1 MKIKKRIISGEIE
14 KAKKLTSQEKLISI
28 IFIVLVIV
36 ISTLGVIAFGKQK
49 IVNRYVPDTKNKDKE
64 INPLTGDDYVNYE
77 DVEITEEI
85 QKLFDNIHSK
95 KDLSGDTT
103 IYNNKKLNVS
113 QMTDDYK
120 FQLACNIYCPL
131 IKIDN
136 TNAIIGEI
144 EEEKVKEAYESLFGD
159 NTYNQLEEIPY
170 YNNKLTYDTRGR
182 YILTKKE
189 VYGTPSLK
197 SKEKIIQV
205 QKKNNTLYIT
215 SAVIFVESNFQ
226 VICKDFNCETIL
238 EHINNEGENYYNEY
252 INNNLDN
259 IEQYI
264 YKFNIKDDKYYYL
277 GYEKTNEQ

>member
-1 MKIKKRIISGEIE
+1 MHTDALKSLPSHKTRE

-226 VICKDFNCETIL
+226 VIC
-238 EHINNEGENYYNEY
+238 
-252 INNNLDN
+252 
-259 IEQYI
+259 
-264 YKFNIKDDKYYYL
+264 
-277 GYEKTNEQ
+277 